1 MGTLDEIF
9 GPLSLRA
16 LENDQYVRCIE
27 GFLPTATVVFLDEI
41 FKANSA
47 ILNTLLTILNERQ
60 FDNGAGSKRVDCP
73 LKCVIGASNEL
84 PESDELDALLDR
96 FLLRAQVSPVSDDGL
111 LKILSSSQPSKE
123 DELGNSERN
132 YSDGLDEVFRNVS
145 ESLPSIAMDQNIGI
159 LIKDIRNFVNTLGQ
173 YVSDRRLVKAARLL
187 RVSAATHGRK
197 QVDLIDVLLL
207 QHMLWTFPQQKDAL
221 REFIIDNLTPND
233 DIVDQSKFL
242 LKGLATEALSMVKK
256 TMGDVTGESGA
267 RDTDLDVIK
276 SIVTEVEEIK
286 RLLGQHSNDLERHIA
301 LLDDLE
307 YNNIWIT
314 TDEAQS
320 VKQICLPLAV
330 AASTSVAEV
339 MKDAATLALALA
351 PGVID
356 DDLRSS
362 VIELL
367 MKTSQD
373 ISTIFSDDEL
383 ELTVK
388 EAKRLFTGDELK
400 QWKKARSF
408 ELLG

>member
-27 GFLPTATVVFLDEI
+27 GFLPTATVAFLDEI

-111 LKILSSSQPSKE
+111 LKILSCSQPSKE

-242 LKGLATEALSMVKK
+242 LQGLATEALSMVKK

-356 DDLRSS
+356 DDL
-362 VIELL
+362 
-367 MKTSQD
+367 D
-373 ISTIFSDDEL
+373 Y
-383 ELTVK
+383 
-388 EAKRLFTGDELK
+388 G
-400 QWKKARSF
+400 
-408 ELLG
+408 

>member
-1 MGTLDEIF
+1 MLDEIF

-16 LENDQYVRCIE
+16 LENDQYVRCID
-27 GFLPTATVVFLDEI
+27 GFLPTATVAFLDEI

-60 FDNGAGSKRVDCP
+60 FDNGAGSKRFDCP

-111 LKILSSSQPSKE
+111 LKILSSSQLSKE
-123 DELGNSERN
+123 DELVNSERN

-145 ESLPSIAMDQNIGI
+145 ESLPSITMNQNVCI
-159 LIKDIRNFVNTLGQ
+159 LIKDIRNFVTDTLGQ

-197 QVDLIDVLLL
+197 QVDLVDVLLL
-207 QHMLWTFPQQKDAL
+207 QHMLWTYPQQKDAL
-221 REFIIDNLTPND
+221 REFIIDNLTPNN

-242 LKGLATEALSMVKK
+242 LQGLASEALTMVKK
-256 TMGDVTGESGA
+256 TMGDVTGKSGA
-267 RDTDLDVIK
+267 READLDAIK
-276 SIVTEVEEIK
+276 SIITEAGEIK
-286 RLLGQHSNDLERHIA
+286 RLLEQHSNDLERHIA
-301 LLDDLE
+301 LLSDLE

-314 TDEAQS
+314 PDEAQS
-320 VKQICLPLAV
+320 VKQNCLPLAV
-330 AASTSVAEV
+330 AASNSIAKVLN
-339 MKDAATLALALA
+339 DAAMLTLALE

-362 VIELL
+362 VIDAL
-367 MKTSQD
+367 MESSEDVNTMF
-373 ISTIFSDDEL
+373 TDDEL
-383 ELTVK
+383 ELSLK
-388 EAKRLFTGDELK
+388 EAKRLFKGDQLK
-400 QWKKARSF
+400 QWKKARNSIG
-408 ELLG
+408 LT

>member
-1 MGTLDEIF
+1 M
-9 GPLSLRA
+9 
-16 LENDQYVRCIE
+16 
-27 GFLPTATVVFLDEI
+27 
-41 FKANSA
+41 
-47 ILNTLLTILNERQ
+47 
-60 FDNGAGSKRVDCP
+60 
-73 LKCVIGASNEL
+73 
-84 PESDELDALLDR
+84 
-96 FLLRAQVSPVSDDGL
+96 
-111 LKILSSSQPSKE
+111 
-123 DELGNSERN
+123 
-132 YSDGLDEVFRNVS
+132 
-145 ESLPSIAMDQNIGI
+145 
-159 LIKDIRNFVNTLGQ
+159 
-173 YVSDRRLVKAARLL
+173 
-187 RVSAATHGRK
+187 
-197 QVDLIDVLLL
+197 
-207 QHMLWTFPQQKDAL
+207 
-221 REFIIDNLTPND
+221 
-233 DIVDQSKFL
+233 
-242 LKGLATEALSMVKK
+242 
-256 TMGDVTGESGA
+256 
-267 RDTDLDVIK
+267 
-276 SIVTEVEEIK
+276 EEIK

-383 ELTVK
+383 ELTLK